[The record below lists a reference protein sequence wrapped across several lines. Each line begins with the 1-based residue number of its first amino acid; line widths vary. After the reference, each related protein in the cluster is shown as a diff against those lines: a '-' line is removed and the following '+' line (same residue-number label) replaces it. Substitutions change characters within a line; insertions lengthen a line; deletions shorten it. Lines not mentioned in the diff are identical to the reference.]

1 MRKLL
6 FILTLV
12 GCLAAVAHQRGIFRD
27 EVTLAWDY
35 QTNRIPGTVFFVYG
49 SENVYMPIEE
59 WPVITVVTGQ
69 TWATFQTVP
78 SSWFFAVTAS
88 NWWGETDFSNVLEI
102 PEPPS
107 SDINL
112 RLE

>member
-6 FILTLV
+6 FILTVL
-12 GCLAAVAHQRGIFRD
+12 GCLAAVAHQRGVFRD

-35 QTNRIPGTVFFVYG
+35 RTNNLPSTVFFVYG
-49 SENVYMPIEE
+49 SETLTEPTN

-78 SSWFFAVTAS
+78 ASWFFAVTAS
-88 NWWGETDFSNVLEI
+88 NWWGESDFSNVLEI